1 VSIRPMAAFG
11 VRVFDVFDVR
21 AEERERAAA
30 LPGDEIVSNADVV
43 MDRGFTVRAAPREV
57 WPWFVQLGKKRAG
70 WYLPRG
76 VERLLPPRRR
86 ALWRIEPGLQ
96 SLAVGD
102 VIPDWG
108 GSAATFE
115 VAAVD
120 QPSTIVYRSRR
131 GRTNVSWA
139 IVLSPGDGGTTRVHL
154 RLRLSPVRRRRLAEV
169 GGGFVDRLT
178 IAGLAGGLRERVSG
192 PPAAG

>member
-1 VSIRPMAAFG
+1 M
-11 VRVFDVFDVR
+11 RVFDVR
-21 AEERERAAA
+21 PEELERVAA
-30 LPGDEIVSNADVV
+30 LPGDELVPNADVV
-43 MDRGFTVRAAPREV
+43 MDRGFTLRATPAEV
-57 WPWFVQLGKKRAG
+57 WPWLVQLGKKRAG
-70 WYLPRG
+70 WYLPTA
-76 VERLLPPRRR
+76 VERLVPPRRR
-86 ALWRIEPGLQ
+86 ALRRIEPGLQ

-115 VAAVD
+115 VAVLD

-131 GRTNVSWA
+131 GSTNVSWV

-169 GGGFVDRLT
+169 GGGLVDWLT
-178 IAGLAGGLRERVSG
+178 IAGLAAGLRERVSG
-192 PPAAG
+192 PAAAGPE